1 MNIEEAR
8 EILGIPAGGD
18 LTSQVIRSACT
29 KMILLY
35 HPDKNSTP
43 DAAEKILQVL
53 EASRILEK
61 SVTANSDANDQNEQP
76 EQETGGAA
84 KKLQKALFPPLIH
97 IIQFSD
103 SDLDPESVEL
113 KKPSS
118 SLQMRDMGNE
128 KVHINLYFG
137 GPDCLISS
145 RVMLQSL
152 FLAYSYSQET
162 LDEVMNSLKER
173 ISGERP
179 ALTPSNAI
187 TLVEDSSGVLHS
199 IAGHKILS
207 ALTELELGKLLT
219 SIGLK
224 WLSQGKEIALS
235 DLPIPLDEL
244 RRLGHCGFIVTR
256 SNTELELGGRNGIG
270 PSSPTQPPIK
280 GEPFGIVR
288 QYLKNTNW
296 GIAPIGIRL
305 MRKAAED
312 SSDAQVF
319 FDAIKKIAEDRVQV
333 AKEISETKGL
343 FWSLKRVA
351 QNKQSKEFYEK
362 VVAAV
367 DLAQLAA
374 LIATVSHHSNNGGG
388 GDAKEDDSQDS
399 TMPSS
404 TI

>member
-18 LTSQVIRSACT
+18 LTSQVIRSAYT

-43 DAAEKILQVL
+43 DAAEKTLQVL

-84 KKLQKALFPPLIH
+84 KKLQKALFPPRIH
-97 IIQFSD
+97 II

-113 KKPSS
+113 TKPSS
-118 SLQMRDMGNE
+118 SLQMHDMGNG

-187 TLVEDSSGVLHS
+187 TLVQDSSGVLHS
-199 IAGHKILS
+199 ITGHKILS

-224 WLSQGKEIALS
+224 WMSQGKEIALS
-235 DLPIPLDEL
+235 DLPIPLNEL
-244 RRLGHCGFIVTR
+244 RHLGHCGFIVTR

-280 GEPFGIVR
+280 GDPFGIVR
-288 QYLKNTNW
+288 QYLNNTNW

-343 FWSLKRVA
+343 FVSLKRVA

-388 GDAKEDDSQDS
+388 GDAKKDDSQDS